1 MFNEGKNA
9 WLDAK
14 DTGAHAWWE
23 HKATPGHN
31 AIFSAVKGAI
41 VSAPQTNACVFLT
54 RLPRALLTHALWDD
68 QG

>member
-41 VSAPQTNACVFLT
+41 VSARRRLRLRLFLT
-54 RLPRALLTHALWDD
+54 RCRVHS
-68 QG
+68 